1 MPDVDRSL
9 GLRITVA
16 AVLAVLLLVPSSLI
30 AVLVVDNWAPL
41 HDLDLTV
48 TDALHGFA
56 VGHPAW
62 VRAMVVWSI
71 VFAPNSLR
79 LAAAVLVVWLWR
91 RGASSL
97 ALWVVLTMTVGGLLG
112 ALLKL
117 LVGRHRPDLLEP
129 VARATGYSFPS
140 GHALNSAL
148 TAGVFLLVLLPFVKE
163 RRWLRAAL
171 WAVAAC
177 AGWAWGCT
185 GRATWSPAGCWASR
199 WWRRPRRASRPGVD
213 ASAGARSRSPAR
225 ALSRRLRPKGRR
237 RRLRVLRRPCL
248 PSPSS
253 R

>member
-171 WAVAAC
+171 WAVAIVVPLITGVC
-177 AGWAWGCT
+177 RVGLGVHWTSDVVAGWLLGVAVVAATAAGFEAWR
-185 GRATWSPAGCWASR
+185 GR
-199 WWRRPRRASRPGVD
+199 V
-213 ASAGARSRSPAR
+213 
-225 ALSRRLRPKGRR
+225 GRR
-237 RRLRVLRRPCL
+237 EVEVTREGVEPEIA
-248 PSPSS
+248 SEG
-253 R
+253 